1 MSAEP
6 FKPVTVD
13 GRIDDGH
20 RLLLTLPVELPAGDV
35 AVTIAPRPEATATND
50 RASMIA
56 FIDEMA
62 ALARMRGPDIEAIEA
77 RLHAERQAWD

>member
-1 MSAEP
+1 MSAKS
-6 FKPVTVD
+6 FKPITVD

-35 AVTIAPRPEATATND
+35 AVTIAPRPEVNPTND
-50 RASMIA
+50 RESIIA

-62 ALARMRGPDIEAIEA
+62 ALARMRGQDIEAVEA